1 MGNFSEF
8 SNNNYRTST
17 LWMKNGSYL
26 KLKTAEIGYT
36 FKGHLIDKMFMDDI
50 RIFCNGQNLL
60 SFDHLKI
67 VDPEAD
73 NGTGSYPMQRSINV
87 GFQINF
93 K

>member
-1 MGNFSEF
+1 
-8 SNNNYRTST
+8 
-17 LWMKNGSYL
+17 
-26 KLKTAEIGYT
+26 
-36 FKGHLIDKMFMDDI
+36 MDDI